1 MCVRIIERI
10 TFVTSGLD
18 QKRECFFMVYV
29 CVILLFQ
36 LRQVGLVEVC
46 VHSQMITFQPIHHA
60 CQEPLFGD

>member
-10 TFVTSGLD
+10 TSVTNGLD

-36 LRQVGLVEVC
+36 LRQVRLVDTAVPVEAGRTC
-46 VHSQMITFQPIHHA
+46 
-60 CQEPLFGD
+60 